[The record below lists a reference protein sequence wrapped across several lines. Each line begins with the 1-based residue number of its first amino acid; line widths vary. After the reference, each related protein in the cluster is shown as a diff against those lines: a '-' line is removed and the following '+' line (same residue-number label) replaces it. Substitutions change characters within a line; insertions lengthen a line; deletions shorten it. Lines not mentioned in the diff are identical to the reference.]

1 MGADSE
7 EDDLVVYGTPIERE
21 EDTSARKRRAVAEA
35 GQLRALPAWKQE
47 VRDEEGRRRFHGAF
61 TGGFSAGFYNTV
73 GSKEGWAPQTFTSS
87 RKNRAEVK
95 KQSIYSFLDEEDI
108 KDMGG
113 NALETSQQYD
123 TFGFTAAEYAQKQ
136 ASKEQKERPSA
147 IPGPIPDEL
156 VVPTTNSI
164 GVTLLMKM
172 GWRQGRSIKDS
183 HADSLYES
191 RRNARKAFLAL
202 SSSKND
208 EDQDQS
214 SDKPSIDQAV
224 VGSLEEMHISGST
237 PVYVLHPKQDLHG
250 LGFDPFKH
258 APEFRGIMFL

>member
-1 MGADSE
+1 SLSLSLASQQSGTLSSLASSPPRRRASTGELGLAAPRSLPAPATMGAESDDE
-7 EDDLVVYGTPIERE
+7 DLVVYGTPIERE

-87 RKNRAEVK
+87 RKNRADVK

-123 TFGFTAAEYAQKQ
+123 TFGFTAAEYARKQ

-164 GVTLLMKM
+164 
-172 GWRQGRSIKDS
+172 
-183 HADSLYES
+183 
-191 RRNARKAFLAL
+191 
-202 SSSKND
+202 
-208 EDQDQS
+208 
-214 SDKPSIDQAV
+214 
-224 VGSLEEMHISGST
+224 
-237 PVYVLHPKQDLHG
+237 
-250 LGFDPFKH
+250 
-258 APEFRGIMFL
+258 